1 MYKLAQPWLLALLP
15 LPLFIYWLLPAYKEE
30 QDSLRLTF
38 FDYFTTSLGLKPQH
52 QAVILR
58 TNWLEKIV
66 APLCWALIVLALM
79 RPQFIE
85 PPIQKIEPGRD
96 LMLALDISQSME
108 TPDFRTPAGGRLRR
122 VDAVKQVV
130 ADFIR
135 RRQHDRIGLI
145 VFGQGAYPVTPF
157 TLDHDAAL
165 KMLSE
170 TDAGMAGPQ
179 TMIGD
184 AIGLAI
190 KQFKASEAKQRVL
203 ILLTDGNDTGSR
215 MPPRRAAEIAQ
226 QNQIVIHVVGL
237 GDPRATGEDKVD
249 YTALNQIAKATG
261 GQVFHG
267 ENRVELEKAYGTLDK
282 ITPQNFK
289 TLSYRPRRELYMYP
303 LGVALMVLVGY
314 NTLMLLAA
322 FVLQILHRGNS
333 ESTSN
338 DTSEESDVF
347 KVHI

>member
-1 MYKLAQPWLLALLP
+1 MYRLEHPWLLALLL
-15 LPLFIYWLLPAYKEE
+15 LPLLVYWLLPPYKEE
-30 QDSLRLTF
+30 QESLRLTF
-38 FDYFTTSLGLKPQH
+38 FDYFTSSLGLRPQH

-66 APLCWALIVLALM
+66 YSLCWAFIVLALA

-85 PPIQKIEPGRD
+85 PPIQRIEPGRD

-108 TPDFRTPAGGRLRR
+108 TPDFRAPDGRRMRR

-135 RRQHDRIGLI
+135 RRQHDQIGLI
-145 VFGQGAYPVTPF
+145 VFGLAAYPVTPF

-170 TDAGMAGPQ
+170 IDAGMAGPQ
-179 TMIGD
+179 TMISD

-190 KQFKASEAKQRVL
+190 KQFNASEAKQRVL
-203 ILLTDGNDTGSR
+203 VLLTDGNDTGSR
-215 MPPRRAAEIAQ
+215 MPPRRAAEIAK
-226 QNQIVIHVVGL
+226 QNNITIHVIGL
-237 GDPRATGEDKVD
+237 GDPHATGEDKVD
-249 YTALNQIAKATG
+249 YAALNQIAKATG

-267 ENRVELEKAYGTLDK
+267 ENRVELEKAYNALDK

-289 TLSYRPRRELYMYP
+289 TLTYQPRRELYMYP
-303 LGVALMVLVGY
+303 LGLGLLLLVGY
-314 NTLMLLAA
+314 NLLMLFIGLA
-322 FVLQILHRGNS
+322 LQLMHRRQEPDPTPG
-333 ESTSN
+333 
-338 DTSEESDVF
+338 EESDVL
-347 KVHI
+347 KVHV